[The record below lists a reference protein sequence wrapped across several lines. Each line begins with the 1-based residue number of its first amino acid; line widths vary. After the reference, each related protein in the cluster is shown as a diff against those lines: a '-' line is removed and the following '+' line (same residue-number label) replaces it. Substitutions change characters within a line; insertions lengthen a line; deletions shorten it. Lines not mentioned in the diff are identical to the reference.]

1 VRKAMISAQV
11 RIPVPLWLAL
21 LSLLGGCAWPA
32 AGLRP
37 LPLLMRGG
45 RLTREVDVRQP
56 TLRWEASPR
65 PEDLKA
71 DKEGR
76 LANARS
82 VTYELRIWRAE
93 NDFPAEPVYVRTR
106 RTEPIHTVEK
116 ELAPNTLYFWT
127 IRGPL
132 LLQWR
137 AAGDPVGCADTRA
150 VARHRG
156 RPSGPDPTSGLLP
169 PQDTDTGAG
178 PPPLPTADYTPLM
191 CTS

>member
-1 VRKAMISAQV
+1 MISAQV
-11 RIPVPLWLAL
+11 RIPVPLWFAL

-45 RLTREVDVRQP
+45 PITREVDSRQP
-56 TLRWEASPR
+56 TLRWEAFPR

-82 VTYELRIWRAE
+82 VTYELRIWRGE
-93 NDFPAEPVYVRTR
+93 YNFPAEPVYVRTR
-106 RTEPIHTVEK
+106 LTEPIHTVEK

-127 IRGPL
+127 IRAHFYFNGEPRVT
-132 LLQWR
+132 QWGVLTLVPSPGTVDAR
-137 AAGDPVGCADTRA
+137 AAQIPHPGYYRLKTPTQE
-150 VARHRG
+150 
-156 RPSGPDPTSGLLP
+156 PDPRPFQLQITP
-169 PQDTDTGAG
+169 P
-178 PPPLPTADYTPLM
+178 
-191 CTS
+191 